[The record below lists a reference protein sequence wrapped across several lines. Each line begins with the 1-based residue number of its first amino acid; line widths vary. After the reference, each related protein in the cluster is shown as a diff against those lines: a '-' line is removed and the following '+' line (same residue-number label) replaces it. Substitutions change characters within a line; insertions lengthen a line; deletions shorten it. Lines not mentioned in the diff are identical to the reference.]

1 MCNNYYQH
9 IDRLHIVRYLNFM
22 KMFLK
27 SAGLVLALV
36 AVIGLLI
43 VLPAW
48 QFGVIENWRIILLSI
63 GYFTFFL
70 GTVWRVI
77 RYGELVKRQEDL
89 QVKETSGRIASL
101 LTVTGLLGVH
111 WLAVYTFSVR
121 SESLAINL
129 DRITSAI
136 GIGLVFTAII
146 VSQIAIRTLGKFFD
160 RLAIK
165 SDHRLV
171 TEGVY
176 GFVRHPIYTSYI
188 LLFVGFCTMLQ
199 SLWGLGLLLAV
210 CIVWFGNRIGI
221 EERMLLDR
229 FGDEYQSYCQQTKR
243 LFPYVY

>member
-1 MCNNYYQH
+1 
-9 IDRLHIVRYLNFM
+9 M

-27 SAGLVLALV
+27 SIGLICGLA
-36 AVIGLLI
+36 AVIALLI

-48 QFGVIENWRIILLSI
+48 QFGVVTDWRILVLAI

-77 RYGELVKRQEDL
+77 RYGELVDRQEDL
-89 QVKETSGRIASL
+89 QVKETSGRLASL
-101 LTVTGLLGVH
+101 ITIFGLLGVH
-111 WLAVYTFSVR
+111 WLTIYTFSIR
-121 SESLAINL
+121 DESLDLPANGL
-129 DRITSAI
+129 FGSI
-136 GIGLVFTAII
+136 GISLVLAAIL

-171 TEGVY
+171 TEGIY

-188 LLFVGFCTMLQ
+188 LLFVGFCTLLQ
-199 SLWGLGLLLAV
+199 SWWGFSLLLGV
-210 CIVWFGNRIGI
+210 CVVWFGNRIGI
-221 EERMLLDR
+221 EERMLRER